1 MQIHRRV
8 SRAFAA
14 ALFAAV
20 LATAL
25 VAAGA
30 FGAEQTRESYVAQ
43 VEPICKKSTQSLEKA
58 LQGVKLKIKLNKLK
72 PAAAQFAAAALAF
85 EKGVK
90 QLKAVAQPEAD
101 TAKLGKWLK
110 QLEAGTELLKKIGKA
125 LKADQK
131 GLAQNYIVKL
141 SNNSRVANNLV
152 LGFEFHYCLV
162 DSSKFS

>member
-1 MQIHRRV
+1 M
-8 SRAFAA
+8 
-14 ALFAAV
+14 FAAV

-30 FGAEQTRESYVAQ
+30 FGAEQTREGYVAQ

-58 LQGVKLKIKLNKLK
+58 LQGVKTKIKQNKLK
-72 PAAAQFAAAALAF
+72 PASTQFAAAALAF

-110 QLEAGTELLKKIGKA
+110 QLEAGTGFLRKIGKA
-125 LKADQK
+125 LKAEQK

-152 LGFEFHYCLV
+152 LGFEFHYCLI